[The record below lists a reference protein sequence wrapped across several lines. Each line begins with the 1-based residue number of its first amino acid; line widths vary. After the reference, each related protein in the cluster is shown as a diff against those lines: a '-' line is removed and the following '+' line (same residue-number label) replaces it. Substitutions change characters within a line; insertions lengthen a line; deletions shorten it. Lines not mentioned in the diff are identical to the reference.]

1 MSNDLDDLGYPY
13 SRKRPYIQVLELTA
27 YHPPKPSKTN
37 IDLRISHVSV
47 KVVFQTSMWQGLLYI
62 LIN

>member
-13 SRKRPYIQVLELTA
+13 SRKRPYIQVLEFTA

-37 IDLRISHVSV
+37 IDIDLRISHVSV
-47 KVVFQTSMWQGLLYI
+47 KVVFQTSMWQGLLY
-62 LIN
+62 